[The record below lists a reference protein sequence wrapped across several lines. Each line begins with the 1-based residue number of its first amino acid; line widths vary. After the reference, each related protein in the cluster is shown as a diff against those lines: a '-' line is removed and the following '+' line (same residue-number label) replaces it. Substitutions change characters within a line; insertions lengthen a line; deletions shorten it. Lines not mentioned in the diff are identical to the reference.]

1 MATRSVKPMVQDG
14 FEYREMTD
22 AEFAQYKIDQ
32 AEAAQAVLDA
42 EAKAKE
48 KKAIL
53 KRLGLTAEEL
63 NALLS

>member
-1 MATRSVKPMVQDG
+1 MPKPFTFDG
-14 FEYREMTD
+14 FELREMTD
-22 AEFAQYKIDQ
+22 AEFAQYEKDQ

-53 KRLGLTAEEL
+53 KRLNLTAEEL

>member
-1 MATRSVKPMVQDG
+1 MPKPFTLDG
-14 FEYREMTD
+14 FELREMTD
-22 AEFAQYKIDQ
+22 AEFAQYEKDQ
-32 AEAAQAVLDA
+32 AEAAQKVLDA

>member
-1 MATRSVKPMVQDG
+1 MPTVKPMVQDG
-14 FEYREMTD
+14 FEYREMTN
-22 AEFAQYKIDQ
+22 AEFAQYEIDQ

-48 KKAIL
+48 KQAIL
-53 KRLGLTAEEL
+53 KRLGLTSEEL

>member
-1 MATRSVKPMVQDG
+1 MPSLKPMVQDG

-22 AEFAQYKIDQ
+22 AEFAQYEIDQ
-32 AEAAQAVLDA
+32 AQAEQAMKVA

-48 KKAIL
+48 RQAIL